1 MSFGRFTHATLA
13 VVVSAAVTLAA
24 QPQTP
29 KPWDE
34 IPLTVP
40 IVHKAMAYVPKHPVS
55 SVFLF
60 ISGDGG
66 WELGVVDM
74 ARRIMPKAIVI
85 GISYPALKTAQ
96 GVGTQ
101 CWQPAG
107 SLEEIA
113 HAAER
118 ALKLPEYYPPILLGY
133 SSGATAVYAG
143 LAGAPP
149 QTFSGGLSLGF
160 CPDLPSLRPVCNA
173 DNFKPTFDAKKN
185 TAWLPK
191 VPSVPKDW
199 FVLNGIQDQVCL
211 PPDMHAFLDDM
222 KNVPFIEVP
231 GTGHGFSRPIRWG
244 QPFDDAVDELI
255 KIATRPTK
263 AATPSP
269 PAAREME
276 QRLGALSLPLEY
288 RWAEQPRASVIFLSG
303 DGGWATIDER
313 LATYLSA
320 HGVSVVGLSS
330 LRYFWNA
337 KTPEQTGADV
347 RKISDVLADAGV
359 PQFVGGYSFGAEVTP
374 FALDTWAAADRR
386 RIKGEMLIAPGET
399 ASFEISTLDWVRR
412 AKETPR
418 RVADAVGRVGIPTFC
433 LAGQTEDPHD
443 TACDDLG
450 KSATTV
456 RLPGSHHFNGKYDDV
471 GKAVLG
477 FIEQHLPD
485 AVRNQRFKIPPYPP
499 AINVD
504 TSLRTRGKS
513 STPGYAR

>member
-1 MSFGRFTHATLA
+1 MSFRRTAHAAITLLA
-13 VVVSAAVTLAA
+13 LLAA
-24 QPQTP
+24 APQAAQQTAAP

-34 IPLTVP
+34 VPLTVP
-40 IVHKAMAYVPKHPVS
+40 IVKKAMAYVPKQKVS
-55 SVFLF
+55 TVFLF

-118 ALKLPEYYPPILLGY
+118 ELKLPEYYPPILLGY

-173 DNFKPTFDAKKN
+173 DNFKPTYEAKKS

-191 VPSVPKDW
+191 VASVPKDW
-199 FVLNGIQDQVCL
+199 YVLNGIQDAVCL
-211 PPDMHAFLDDM
+211 PPDMHKFLDDM
-222 KNVPFIEVP
+222 GNAHFVEVP
-231 GTGHGFSRPIRWG
+231 GTGHGFGRPIRWG
-244 QPFDDAVDELI
+244 QPFDESVDALI
-255 KIATRPTK
+255 KSASK
-263 AATPSP
+263 APARA
-269 PAAREME
+269 PAAPAVREVE
-276 QRLGALSLPLEY
+276 HKLDALSLPLEY
-288 RWAEQPRASVIFLSG
+288 RWADQSRAAMIFLSG

-320 HGVSVVGLSS
+320 RGISVVGLSS

-347 RKISDVLADAGV
+347 RRISDLLADTGV
-359 PQFVGGYSFGAEVTP
+359 PQFVGGYSFGAEVAP
-374 FALDTWAAADRR
+374 FALATWSDADRR
-386 RIKGEMLIAPGET
+386 RFRGEMLIAPGET

-418 RVADAVGRVGIPTFC
+418 RVADAVKKIGVPTFC

-450 KSATTV
+450 SSAVTV
-456 RLPGSHHFNGKYDDV
+456 RLPGSHHFNGNYDAV

-477 FIEQHLPD
+477 FIED
-485 AVRNQRFKIPPYPP
+485 RIAKG
-499 AINVD
+499 
-504 TSLRTRGKS
+504 TK
-513 STPGYAR
+513 

>member
-1 MSFGRFTHATLA
+1 MSYVRSAQA
-13 VVVSAAVTLAA
+13 VFALIACLAAVTQAA
-24 QPQTP
+24 QQPQTP

-34 IPLTVP
+34 IQITVP
-40 IVHKAMAYVPKHPVS
+40 IVKKAMAYVPKQKVS
-55 SVFLF
+55 TVFLF

-66 WELGVVDM
+66 WNLGVVDM
-74 ARRIMPKAIVI
+74 ARRIVPKAIVI

-101 CWQPAG
+101 CWQPAA

-118 ALKLPEYYPPILLGY
+118 ELKLPEYLPPILLGY

-173 DNFKPTFDAKKN
+173 ENFKPTYDAKKS

-199 FVLNGIQDQVCL
+199 YVLNGIQDAVCL
-211 PPDMHAFLDDM
+211 PPDMHKFLDDM
-222 KNVPFIEVP
+222 GNVHFVDVP

-244 QPFDDAVDELI
+244 EPFDESVDALI
-255 KIATRPTK
+255 KIASKPPPK
-263 AATPSP
+263 AP
-269 PAAREME
+269 PVASARDVE
-276 QRLGALSLPLEY
+276 QKLDALSLPLEY
-288 RWAEQPRASVIFLSG
+288 RWADPPRAAMVFLSG
-303 DGGWATIDER
+303 DGGWATIDDR

-320 HGVSVVGLSS
+320 RGVSVVGISS
-330 LRYFWNA
+330 LRYFWNE

-347 RKISDVLADAGV
+347 RRISDLLAAVGV

-374 FALDTWAAADRR
+374 FALQAWPDADRR
-386 RIKGEMLIAPGET
+386 RIHGELLIAPGET

-418 RVADAVGRVGIPTFC
+418 RVADAVKKLGVPTFC
-433 LAGQTEDPHD
+433 LAGQTEDPRD

-450 KSATTV
+450 SAAVAV
-456 RLPGSHHFNGKYDDV
+456 RLPGSHHFNGNYDAV
-471 GKAVLG
+471 GKAVLD
-477 FIEQHLPD
+477 FIEKNL
-485 AVRNQRFKIPPYPP
+485 ASGGR
-499 AINVD
+499 
-504 TSLRTRGKS
+504 
-513 STPGYAR
+513 

>member
-1 MSFGRFTHATLA
+1 
-13 VVVSAAVTLAA
+13 
-24 QPQTP
+24 
-29 KPWDE
+29 
-34 IPLTVP
+34 
-40 IVHKAMAYVPKHPVS
+40 MAYVPKQKVS

-74 ARRIMPKAIVI
+74 SRRIMPKAIVI

-118 ALKLPEYYPPILLGY
+118 ELKLPEYYPPILLGY

-173 DNFKPTFDAKKN
+173 DNFKPTYDPKKN

-211 PPDMHAFLDDM
+211 PPAMHEFLDGM
-222 KNVPFIEVP
+222 GNVHFVEVP
-231 GTGHGFSRPIRWG
+231 GTGHGFGRPIRWG
-244 QPFDDAVDELI
+244 QPFDESVDALI
-255 KIATRPTK
+255 KIATKP
-263 AATPSP
+263 ATRA
-269 PAAREME
+269 PAAPAMRDVEHK
-276 QRLGALSLPLEY
+276 LDGLSLPLEY
-288 RWAEQPRASVIFLSG
+288 RWAEQTRGAVIFLSG

-320 HGVSVVGLSS
+320 HGISVVGLSS

-347 RKISDVLADAGV
+347 RRISDLLADTGV
-359 PQFVGGYSFGAEVTP
+359 PQFLGGYSFGAEVAP
-374 FALDTWAAADRR
+374 FALAAWSDADRR
-386 RIKGEMLIAPGET
+386 RFRGEMLIAPGET

-418 RVADAVGRVGIPTFC
+418 RVADAVKKIGVPTFC
-433 LAGQTEDPHD
+433 LAGQTEDPRD

-450 KSATTV
+450 PSAVSV
-456 RLPGSHHFNGKYDDV
+456 RLPGSHHFNGNYDAV

-477 FIEQHLPD
+477 FIEERL
-485 AVRNQRFKIPPYPP
+485 AKG
-499 AINVD
+499 
-504 TSLRTRGKS
+504 TK
-513 STPGYAR
+513 

>member
-1 MSFGRFTHATLA
+1 MSYVRSAPA
-13 VVVSAAVTLAA
+13 VFAFIALLAAVPQAA
-24 QPQTP
+24 QQSQAP

-34 IPLTVP
+34 IQIAVP
-40 IVHKAMAYVPKHPVS
+40 IVKKAMAYVPKQKVS

-66 WELGVVDM
+66 WELGVIDM

-96 GVGTQ
+96 GVGPQ
-101 CWQPAG
+101 CWQPAA

-118 ALKLPEYYPPILLGY
+118 ELKLPEYHAPILLGY

-149 QTFSGGLSLGF
+149 QTFSGGMSLGF

-173 DNFKPTFDAKKN
+173 DNFKPTYDAKKS

-191 VPSVPKDW
+191 VKSVPKDW
-199 FVLNGIQDQVCL
+199 YVLNGIQDAVCL
-211 PPDMHAFLDDM
+211 PPDMHTFLDDM
-222 KNVPFIEVP
+222 GNVHFVEVP
-231 GTGHGFSRPIRWG
+231 GTGHGFGRPVRWG
-244 QPFDDAVDELI
+244 RPFDETVDALI
-255 KIATRPTK
+255 KTASKPPAK
-263 AATPSP
+263 APP
-269 PAAREME
+269 VPAAREIE
-276 QRLGALSLPLEY
+276 QRLDALSLPLEY
-288 RWAEQPRASVIFLSG
+288 RWADPARAAVIFLSG
-303 DGGWATIDER
+303 DGGWATIDDR
-313 LATYLSA
+313 LAAYLSTR
-320 HGVSVVGLSS
+320 GVSVVGLSS
-330 LRYFWNA
+330 LRYFWNE

-347 RKISDVLADAGV
+347 RRISDLLAGVGV

-374 FALDTWAAADRR
+374 FALQAWPDADRR
-386 RIKGEMLIAPGET
+386 RIRGEVLIAPGET

-418 RVADAVGRVGIPTFC
+418 RVADAVKTIGVPTFC

-450 KSATTV
+450 SAAVTV
-456 RLPGSHHFNGKYDDV
+456 RLPGSHHFNGNYDAV
-471 GKAVLG
+471 GKAVLA
-477 FIEQHLPD
+477 FIDQ
-485 AVRNQRFKIPPYPP
+485 NIQNI
-499 AINVD
+499 
-504 TSLRTRGKS
+504 GK
-513 STPGYAR
+513 GAR

>member
-1 MSFGRFTHATLA
+1 MSFRWSVYAALA
-13 VVVSAAVTLAA
+13 IILLLAAVPQAA
-24 QPQTP
+24 QTPTP
-29 KPWDE
+29 KTWDE
-34 IPLTVP
+34 VPLTVP
-40 IVHKAMAYVPKHPVS
+40 IVKKAMAYVPKQRVS
-55 SVFLF
+55 TVFLF

-118 ALKLPEYYPPILLGY
+118 QLKLPEYLPPILLGY

-143 LAGAPP
+143 LAAAPA
-149 QTFSGGLSLGF
+149 QTFSGGMSLGF

-191 VPSVPKDW
+191 VKSVPKDW
-199 FVLNGIQDQVCL
+199 YVLNGNQDQVCL
-211 PPDMHAFLDDM
+211 PPEMHQFLDDM
-222 KNVPFIEVP
+222 TNVHFVEVP
-231 GTGHGFSRPIRWG
+231 GTGHGFGRPIRWG
-244 QPFDDAVDELI
+244 QPFDESVDALI
-255 KIATRPTK
+255 KSATK
-263 AATPSP
+263 APAKAP
-269 PAAREME
+269 PVAAAREIE
-276 QRLGALSLPLEY
+276 RRLDGLSLPLEY
-288 RWAEQPRASVIFLSG
+288 RWAEQTRASVIFLSG
-303 DGGWATIDER
+303 DGGWATLDEQ
-313 LATYLSA
+313 LSTYLSG
-320 HGVSVVGLSS
+320 HGVSVVGISS
-330 LRYFWNA
+330 LRYFWNQ

-347 RKISDVLADAGV
+347 KRVSDMLAANGA

-374 FALDTWAAADRR
+374 FALDTWPVSDRQ
-386 RIKGEMLIAPGET
+386 RIRGELLIAPSET
-399 ASFEISTLDWVRR
+399 ASFEVSPLDWVRR

-418 RVADAVGRVGIPTFC
+418 RVADAVKKLGLPTFC

-450 KSATTV
+450 SSATAV
-456 RLPGSHHFNGKYDDV
+456 RLPGSHHFNGNYDAV

-477 FIEQHLPD
+477 FIEQKMAPARS
-485 AVRNQRFKIPPYPP
+485 AV
-499 AINVD
+499 
-504 TSLRTRGKS
+504 L
-513 STPGYAR
+513 AR

>member
-13 VVVSAAVTLAA
+13 VVVLAAVTLAA

-191 VPSVPKDW
+191 VASVPKDW
-199 FVLNGIQDQVCL
+199 FVLNGNQDQVCL
-211 PPDMHAFLDDM
+211 PPDDAH
-222 KNVPFIEVP
+222 VPRRHEERALHR
-231 GTGHGFSRPIRWG
+231 GARHRTRLRPADPLG
-244 QPFDDAVDELI
+244 
-255 KIATRPTK
+255 
-263 AATPSP
+263 
-269 PAAREME
+269 PA
-276 QRLGALSLPLEY
+276 
-288 RWAEQPRASVIFLSG
+288 
-303 DGGWATIDER
+303 
-313 LATYLSA
+313 
-320 HGVSVVGLSS
+320 
-330 LRYFWNA
+330 
-337 KTPEQTGADV
+337 
-347 RKISDVLADAGV
+347 
-359 PQFVGGYSFGAEVTP
+359 
-374 FALDTWAAADRR
+374 
-386 RIKGEMLIAPGET
+386 
-399 ASFEISTLDWVRR
+399 VRR
-412 AKETPR
+412 CGGR
-418 RVADAVGRVGIPTFC
+418 ADQDRDASGKGRDAEP
-433 LAGQTEDPHD
+433 AGRARAGAPSRARCRCRSN
-443 TACDDLG
+443 TAG
-450 KSATTV
+450 
-456 RLPGSHHFNGKYDDV
+456 P
-471 GKAVLG
+471 
-477 FIEQHLPD
+477 
-485 AVRNQRFKIPPYPP
+485 
-499 AINVD
+499 
-504 TSLRTRGKS
+504 S
-513 STPGYAR
+513 SRARP